1 MATGPIEIVYVL
13 TIPFGL
19 CWFQNPWHTP
29 LFPPTYLMN
38 ESTIVEPCTTDAW
51 SNATFFSQFGIVNY
65 DWSNAKAEWSAAKPM
80 DCQERLVKQAAM
92 TKAANPKT
100 KTWVCKCCS
109 KWPVCHACFTRLNE
123 QD

>member
-1 MATGPIEIVYVL
+1 MPCNYSGYFDY
-13 TIPFGL
+13 TIAGKFA
-19 CWFQNPWHTP
+19 
-29 LFPPTYLMN
+29 
-38 ESTIVEPCTTDAW
+38 VVD
-51 SNATFFSQFGIVNY
+51 Y

-100 KTWVCKCCS
+100 KTWVCKCCIKCS
-109 KWPVCHACFTRLNE
+109 VRHACFTRLNE